1 MVKIQY
7 AYTTPFAALSID
19 DGRFIIYDA
28 EGEVLR
34 TYSLWGGKMHKGD
47 IVTIRK
53 SASTG
58 YTFFKLLNAEQ
69 TNEGTLVGNP
79 AILQIWPEEEN
90 GAQPD
95 DEWTQW
101 MERALVQH
109 YVTDVDAIILRDSM
123 ILAPYSPTTDA
134 FVLPVPLIETDANT
148 NIVKYPSA
156 TNLEPHLIAQ
166 GERIVALQNH
176 PANDTCFYAVTQ
188 RDKTLTVYRVEYRD
202 EADGS
207 KSFHTQKISKMSDPD
222 TRTIVKAHY
231 NVLANTLV
239 TLEKSSAVEGPH
251 TESIARDLCI
261 YNFNNAQ
268 MRRTLTALTKPHALL
283 YDPLTHSAHI
293 AQGNRSAIL
302 TAMDG
307 FYGKDY
313 VSADRRVLECLV
325 FPVPNEQEAVTS
337 ILVIELLDQT
347 PIDTMAHLADYP
359 LPEYA

>member
-7 AYTTPFAALSID
+7 AYTAPIAALYID
-19 DGRFIIYDA
+19 EDRFIIYDA
-28 EGEVLR
+28 QGERLR
-34 TYSLWGGKMHKGD
+34 TYSLSGKKMHKGN
-47 IVTIRK
+47 IITARK
-53 SASTG
+53 SATAG
-58 YTFFKLLNAEQ
+58 YTFFKLINAEE
-69 TNEGTLVGNP
+69 TPEGTLVGNP
-79 AILQIWPEEEN
+79 TILQIWPEEEN

-109 YVTDVDAIILRDSM
+109 YVTDVDAIILRDAM
-123 ILAPYSPTTDA
+123 ILAPYSPTMDA
-134 FVLPVPLIETDANT
+134 FVLPVPLIEADANT
-148 NIVKYPSA
+148 NIVKYPSS
-156 TNLEPHLIAQ
+156 TNIEPHLIAQ

-283 YDPLTHSAHI
+283 YDPVTHCAHI
-293 AQGNRSAIL
+293 AQGNRSTIL
-302 TAMDG
+302 TALDG

-313 VSADRRVLECLV
+313 VTADRRVLECLV
-325 FPVPNEQEAVTS
+325 FPVPNAQEAMTS
-337 ILVIELLDQT
+337 VLVIELHDQM
-347 PIDTMAHLADYP
+347 PIEPVAYLGEYV
-359 LPEYA
+359 LPAYA